1 VLVGRSGER
10 AEIRAALDEARS
22 GRGRAVVLR
31 GPPGIGKTALLEDA
45 VRDAEAFRV
54 LRTRSTESEAGLA
67 FAGLSDLVAPVLEC
81 LPAVPTPQR
90 AALRAALALGPP
102 AAPDRFAAYSAALSL
117 IGAVAADSPVLIVL
131 DDAHW
136 LDAPT
141 REALVFCA
149 RRIEDEPIAIL
160 AASRELAPERIDVP
174 GVAELI
180 LAPLAP
186 PADGELLQVATAGAP
201 LAPAVAREVL
211 AVAAGNPLAIVELPR
226 AMSGDERAGRAALPR
241 PLRAGEAIAGAYRRR
256 VEGLAPGPRSALTAA
271 AVSVDGA
278 LGPLTSALAELGLAR
293 DDLVV
298 AEEAGFLALEDERAM
313 LRHPVLRPVLL
324 ELSAPAERRAA
335 HRAIAAALDP
345 ERDLEQRAWH
355 LAEAAVGPD
364 PDVAEALEGAA
375 ARAAGRTGYA
385 AAAALFERAAAF
397 AEPPE
402 RAGGDLLASAQMWFA
417 AGDPPRAAAVVER
430 LWEAGPAGA
439 LRTETAH
446 FRGFLTMLSSRSDE
460 AFSLL
465 VREARRARPQDPGR
479 AAQMLCDA
487 GLTRAMAGRCRDAL
501 RCMQEAASYLP
512 ADRPPQLLGSFAA
525 ALTLSGRGREAR
537 PLFARIE
544 GYLEAVEPL
553 SPEGQTVVLSLTPRG
568 WLGDFEAA
576 DRLVARWVD
585 RARDAGC
592 LAYLGFPQALGAE
605 VDFRRGRWGDGL
617 SRAHEAVRSLEE
629 TGQASPLAFA
639 LATLAQLE
647 AGIGREE
654 ACLAHA
660 ERAMEIAD
668 ELGLGSI
675 RVYRA
680 CALALLAQGLGRP
693 EAVLELLEPI
703 APYAA
708 ESGLGEPATV
718 LWQPELVEAA
728 VRLERTAEARRALA
742 VLAEQA
748 ERTDGDWARAVT
760 RRCRGLLD
768 ADFDRHFAEALR
780 LHAGLPMPF
789 EQARTELAY
798 GSRLRRAGRRAEARE
813 QLRRALAAFERLGAE
828 PWARRAREEIA
839 ATGAGLPR
847 RGSAPV
853 DGLSPR
859 ERQVAMATAEGLT
872 NREVAARFFLS
883 EKTVERHLGSV
894 YSKLGLR
901 SRTEL
906 TRLIARGGPTGDQ
919 AE

>member
-1 VLVGRSGER
+1 
-10 AEIRAALDEARS
+10 
-22 GRGRAVVLR
+22 
-31 GPPGIGKTALLEDA
+31 
-45 VRDAEAFRV
+45 
-54 LRTRSTESEAGLA
+54 
-67 FAGLSDLVAPVLEC
+67 
-81 LPAVPTPQR
+81 
-90 AALRAALALGPP
+90 
-102 AAPDRFAAYSAALSL
+102 
-117 IGAVAADSPVLIVL
+117 VAADSPVLIVL

-186 PADGELLQVATAGAP
+186 PADGELLQAATAGAP

-256 VEGLAPGPRSALTAA
+256 IEGLAPGPRSALTAA

-278 LGPLTSALAELGLAR
+278 LGPLTSALGELGLAR
-293 DDLVV
+293 DDLVA

-397 AEPPE
+397 SEPPE

-446 FRGFLTMLSSRSDE
+446 LRGFLTMLSSRSDE

-465 VREARRARPQDPGR
+465 VREARRARPRDPAR

-512 ADRPPQLLGSFAA
+512 AGQPPQLLGSFAA

-553 SPEGQTVVLSLTPRG
+553 SPEGQTVVLSLTPRS

-654 ACLAHA
+654 ACRAHA

-768 ADFDRHFAEALR
+768 ADFDHHFAEALR